1 MNISGKISQIPT
13 PGRHLLHFRGDTLTF
28 ELTAPADATGS
39 AWVRTNI
46 GHADIARRQIIQAVT
61 RDLPP
66 LARDWFDIPLQPVA
80 PGRFRATLPLCEV
93 GHFQAKCFFLE
104 AGTSEPAWPAGDNT
118 VVNVAPAES
127 CAANIVYNAFVRQFG
142 PNKSGQFEPDPI
154 RRDGI
159 ATLDRD
165 RYTVIPPSGTFR
177 DLIRELDFIVGELG
191 CRILQLLPIHPTP
204 TTYARMGRFGSPYA
218 ALSFTEVDP
227 ALAEFDPKATPL
239 EQFIELV
246 DAVHERSARIY
257 LDVAI
262 NHTGWAASLHETH
275 PEWLVRDPEGRI
287 EVPGAWG
294 VRWEDLTRLD
304 FTHKDL
310 WQYMA
315 DVFLRWCRRGVDGFR
330 CDAGYMIPV
339 EAWRYIVASV
349 RSRFPD
355 TVFLLEGLGGK
366 LSVTREILSRAN
378 FDAAY
383 SELFQNFT
391 RGQIE
396 YYLPEPLDISR
407 SDGLMLHF
415 AETHD
420 NNRLAARSR
429 VYARMRTALCALL
442 ADHGAF
448 GFANGVEWYAAEKII
463 VHEAP
468 SLNWGAVPNQVDWI
482 RRLSDLLKTHP
493 AFHAEVDLKMLQQ
506 GNGDFIVMRRRHR
519 LSGRTL
525 LVAANLDDHQPV
537 TAAWNPRQA
546 EIAAAEWVDLLTGER
561 VVLQK
566 AATRQLLPLAA
577 GQVMCLSPDP
587 ADLALI
593 DHRRARPL
601 GLPERIAHQCLRAKA
616 LEVRQIL
623 GETAD
628 LGSFDPDAAAARL
641 AADPAG
647 FCQEVAPADAPP
659 RVTRWQWPTDC
670 RRMVMLP
677 PGHFL
682 LVSAAAPFHARI
694 LQDGRTLAAEKSLA
708 QQGETHF
715 ALFAPLPTPRR
726 HQRQKLKV
734 TVFTPGRSSHAQG
747 PLLQLAA
754 AQDAAVMRVFS
765 HTEIS
770 RRQPL
775 FLATNGRGGMT
786 HLPVMWGRLESRYDA
801 ILAANLDPEVPED
814 RRILFTR
821 CRGWLVYQGYS
832 QALCFDCLHQFRLDA
847 PSRGTWHFHV
857 PTGQGQHVFLALT
870 LEMAPLQNRVS
881 LRFQRLP
888 AEGKAARLDDHR
900 PVELILRPDIEDRS
914 FHDTTKAYTG
924 PEKTFAAAVQPAAD
938 GFRFAP
944 AGDHALA
951 LQLRGGRFTVAPEW
965 TYMVHR
971 GLEATRGLDPDSD
984 LFSPGYFSCALAGG
998 DRVDLTA
1005 EAEVRSSAVPTAAV
1019 LPPPEDLPLRWPL
1032 AEALSSALD
1041 HYLVKRG
1048 ALCSVIA
1055 GYPWFLDWGR
1065 DALIVVRGLIAAGK
1079 TAPAAAVLKQFGQF
1093 AENGTLPNMIR
1104 GQDAG
1109 NRDTSD
1115 APLWFVVACD
1125 DLLRKHRNRRF
1136 LETDCGGRSLRE
1148 VLLSLGTA
1156 LIAGTPNGV
1165 RMDGE
1170 SGLLYSPGHFTW
1182 MDTNFPAGTL
1192 RAGYPVEIQALWYA
1206 ALAALNRIDPEN
1218 AGGPWQK
1225 TAARVRRGLQRHFWL
1240 EQHGY
1245 LADCLHAE
1253 PGTPPQRAEIDDALR
1268 PNQLFAL
1275 TLGALSAP
1283 DACRRVLTA
1292 CETLLVPGA
1301 IRSLADRPVSR
1312 PHKILHHG
1320 RLLNDPQNPYQG
1332 HYLGDEDTRRKP
1344 AYHNGTAWTWVFP
1357 SFCEAWALTY
1367 GKPGHATAL
1376 AWLASSTR
1384 LLNRGCCAQM
1394 PEIVDGD
1401 APHPQRGCDAQAWGV
1416 SELLRVWRKLCA

>member
-1 MNISGKISQIPT
+1 M
-13 PGRHLLHFRGDTLTF
+13 
-28 ELTAPADATGS
+28 
-39 AWVRTNI
+39 
-46 GHADIARRQIIQAVT
+46 
-61 RDLPP
+61 
-66 LARDWFDIPLQPVA
+66 
-80 PGRFRATLPLCEV
+80 
-93 GHFQAKCFFLE
+93 
-104 AGTSEPAWPAGDNT
+104 
-118 VVNVAPAES
+118 
-127 CAANIVYNAFVRQFG
+127 
-142 PNKSGQFEPDPI
+142 
-154 RRDGI
+154 
-159 ATLDRD
+159 
-165 RYTVIPPSGTFR
+165 
-177 DLIRELDFIVGELG
+177 
-191 CRILQLLPIHPTP
+191 
-204 TTYARMGRFGSPYA
+204 
-218 ALSFTEVDP
+218 
-227 ALAEFDPKATPL
+227 
-239 EQFIELV
+239 
-246 DAVHERSARIY
+246 
-257 LDVAI
+257 
-262 NHTGWAASLHETH
+262 
-275 PEWLVRDPEGRI
+275 
-287 EVPGAWG
+287 
-294 VRWEDLTRLD
+294 
-304 FTHKDL
+304 
-310 WQYMA
+310 
-315 DVFLRWCRRGVDGFR
+315 
-330 CDAGYMIPV
+330 
-339 EAWRYIVASV
+339 
-349 RSRFPD
+349 
-355 TVFLLEGLGGK
+355 
-366 LSVTREILSRAN
+366 
-378 FDAAY
+378 
-383 SELFQNFT
+383 
-391 RGQIE
+391 
-396 YYLPEPLDISR
+396 
-407 SDGLMLHF
+407 
-415 AETHD
+415 
-420 NNRLAARSR
+420 
-429 VYARMRTALCALL
+429 
-442 ADHGAF
+442 
-448 GFANGVEWYAAEKII
+448 
-463 VHEAP
+463 
-468 SLNWGAVPNQVDWI
+468 
-482 RRLSDLLKTHP
+482 
-493 AFHAEVDLKMLQQ
+493 
-506 GNGDFIVMRRRHR
+506 
-519 LSGRTL
+519 
-525 LVAANLDDHQPV
+525 
-537 TAAWNPRQA
+537 
-546 EIAAAEWVDLLTGER
+546 
-561 VVLQK
+561 
-566 AATRQLLPLAA
+566 
-577 GQVMCLSPDP
+577 
-587 ADLALI
+587 
-593 DHRRARPL
+593 
-601 GLPERIAHQCLRAKA
+601 
-616 LEVRQIL
+616 
-623 GETAD
+623 
-628 LGSFDPDAAAARL
+628 
-641 AADPAG
+641 
-647 FCQEVAPADAPP
+647 
-659 RVTRWQWPTDC
+659 
-670 RRMVMLP
+670 
-677 PGHFL
+677 
-682 LVSAAAPFHARI
+682 
-694 LQDGRTLAAEKSLA
+694 
-708 QQGETHF
+708 
-715 ALFAPLPTPRR
+715 
-726 HQRQKLKV
+726 

-786 HLPVMWGRLESRYDA
+786 HLPVMWGQLESRYDA

-998 DRVDLTA
+998 DRVELTA
-1005 EAEVRSSAVPTAAV
+1005 EAEARSSAVPTAAV

-1156 LIAGTPNGV
+1156 LMAGTPNGV

-1218 AGGPWQK
+1218 SGGPWQK
-1225 TAARVRRGLQRHFWL
+1225 TAARVRRG
-1240 EQHGY
+1240 
-1245 LADCLHAE
+1245 
-1253 PGTPPQRAEIDDALR
+1253 
-1268 PNQLFAL
+1268 
-1275 TLGALSAP
+1275 P